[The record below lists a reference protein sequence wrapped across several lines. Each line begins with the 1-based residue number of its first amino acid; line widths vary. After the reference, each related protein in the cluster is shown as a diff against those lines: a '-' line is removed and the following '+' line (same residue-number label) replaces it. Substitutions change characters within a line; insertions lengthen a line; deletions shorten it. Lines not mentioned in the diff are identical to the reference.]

1 MSRMKETIHIRGVN
15 HIQQAGEKQELIIDQ
30 KGTYFAHP
38 HAFFIEYEEDF
49 QGAKS
54 RVRLKF
60 DHKQGLTIKRSGH
73 SVQATIPLELGKRQ
87 SFPYRIK
94 GLPNLSLSSELDQIE
109 VEEFEEGGRI
119 NCHYRI
125 FEDLDQ
131 ELGQYQ
137 LQLKYTYD
145 VV

>member
-1 MSRMKETIHIRGVN
+1 
-15 HIQQAGEKQELIIDQ
+15 
-30 KGTYFAHP
+30 
-38 HAFFIEYEEDF
+38 
-49 QGAKS
+49 
-54 RVRLKF
+54 
-60 DHKQGLTIKRSGH
+60 
-73 SVQATIPLELGKRQ
+73 Q
-87 SFPYRIK
+87 SFLYRIK
-94 GLPNLSLSSELDQIE
+94 GLPNLSLASELDQLE